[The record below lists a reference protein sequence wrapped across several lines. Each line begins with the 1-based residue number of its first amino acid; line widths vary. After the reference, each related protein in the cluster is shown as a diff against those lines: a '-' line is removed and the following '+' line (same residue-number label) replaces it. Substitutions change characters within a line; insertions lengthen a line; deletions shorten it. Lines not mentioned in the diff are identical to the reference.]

1 MSSSKTTLGILFAI
15 VIIALVAGMIFIK
28 ETPSQQSTTTQTHQP
43 GTVTTSTQ
51 TSGESVLRVSFAWPD
66 YIDPAVGNDYASATT
81 INNLYDPLVYPKP
94 GGGVIP
100 WIAES
105 WNISNDGLT
114 WTFHIRKG
122 ILFHDGTELTAN
134 DVVFSMKRLLTIK
147 EGFSYL
153 FLPYIDDVSAVDNY
167 TVVFKLKSP
176 YGPFLDALT
185 RFYVLNSKLVMQHI
199 IYNSTQYN
207 YGQYGDY
214 GRNWL
219 LTHDAGSGPY
229 MVKSFQLE
237 SQVILQK
244 FDRYWAGL
252 KPNSPDTAIFIGTTD
267 PSTIRTLMMK
277 RELEITDQW
286 QPKENYDFL
295 SNVTGISIANI
306 PSGNVFYLMLNTK
319 LPPTDDINVRKAL
332 AWGFDY
338 NTVINQ
344 IFPGSPR
351 ACGPIAPS
359 LPGSLPNATC
369 YTYDPQKALQSLKQS
384 KYYGQLDKYP
394 IEYHW
399 VAEVPDEEKVAL
411 LFKAN
416 MQQLGIT
423 VNVVKK
429 PWLSVVQ
436 EMANLTTSPNI
447 VSIFDGPVIND
458 IGPLLLARY
467 SSKSLGTW
475 EQNEWLMDTQL
486 DSMIMDALQTIN
498 QTQRYQKYY
507 QIQQYIINLVPT
519 IFTFEQLEKHAYQS
533 YYVDWPQAKGEGVML
548 YGYSIDLRTIQVFPD
563 KRIQLLSGT
572 ATTTKSM
579 DPIVLV
585 FESLLSI
592 IIIASSF
599 LTILASRNKPFEL

>member
-1 MSSSKTTLGILFAI
+1 MTSAKMILGISVA
-15 VIIALVAGMIFIK
+15 VIIILALAAAFVLKGGF
-28 ETPSQQSTTTQTHQP
+28 QSTSTSQTTPQTQT
-43 GTVTTSTQ
+43 TSQ
-51 TSGESVLRVSFAWPD
+51 VSSDKVLRVSFAWPN
-66 YIDPAVGNDYASATT
+66 YIDPAVGSDYASATT

-94 GGGVIP
+94 GGGVVP
-100 WIAES
+100 WVAES
-105 WNISNDGLT
+105 WNVSDNGT
-114 WTFHIRKG
+114 VWTFHIRKG
-122 ILFHDGTELTAN
+122 ILFHDGSELTAN

-153 FLPYIDDVSAVDNY
+153 FLPYIDSVEAKDNY

-176 YGPFLDALT
+176 YGPFLDTLT
-185 RFYVLNSKLVMQHI
+185 RFYILNSKLVMEHI
-199 IYNSTQYN
+199 AYNSTQYN
-207 YGQYGDY
+207 YGQFGDY

-229 MVKSFQLE
+229 TVKSFQLE
-237 SQVILQK
+237 SQVVLQK
-244 FDRYWAGL
+244 FPNYWAGL

-267 PSTIRTLMMK
+267 PSTVRTLLMK
-277 RELEITDQW
+277 RELEISDQW

-306 PSGNVFYLMLNTK
+306 PSGDVFYLMLNTK
-319 LPPTDDINVRKAL
+319 LPPTDDINLRKAL

-359 LPGSLPNATC
+359 LPGALPNQTC
-369 YTYDPQKALQSLKQS
+369 YNYDPQKALDALKQS

-394 IEYHW
+394 IEYDW

-436 EMANLTTSPNI
+436 EMSNLTTSPNI
-447 VSIFDGPVIND
+447 VSIFDGPVIYD

-467 SSKSLGTW
+467 SSQSLGTW
-475 EQNEWLMDTQL
+475 EQNEWLMDSKL
-486 DSMIMDALQTIN
+486 DSMIMDALKTIN
-498 QTQRYQKYY
+498 QTERYQKYY
-507 QIQQYIINLVPT
+507 EIQQYIIDLVPT

-548 YGYSIDLRTIQVFPD
+548 YGYSIDLRSIQVFPD
-563 KRIQLLSGT
+563 KRAQLLSGSTT
-572 ATTTKSM
+572 ASKSVE
-579 DPIVLV
+579 PAVLA
-585 FESLLSI
+585 
-592 IIIASSF
+592 IIAISSF
-599 LTILASRNKPFEL
+599 ALSASAAVAAISFRKNLKL